1 MALAVEKEVGGAVD
15 CTSWFKDQRDKTMV
29 NKLMFVPNDDTQND
43 EICNLK
49 KGGNIVY
56 HCIGER
62 GFGNLNSLLKS
73 N

>member
-1 MALAVEKEVGGAVD
+1 MHGRERGYWTVYWTVYL
-15 CTSWFKDQRDKTMV
+15 
-29 NKLMFVPNDDTQND
+29 FVPNDDTQND

-49 KGGNIVY
+49 KGGNIVD